1 VPPSSIPSIMP
12 ARDFN
17 ALSLIDLLEAREAAH
32 VHLARKEGVIA
43 TAIGRYLIREND
55 PNSRDPHAVYH
66 GDKADL
72 GPRRLDNSVITKWS
86 WPCVLVFVRSWRE
99 IGDFREHPEN
109 FISPSIDLPDG
120 RQIPVCVVEA
130 APQTAAWEA
139 MTPSISD
146 QPRRY
151 CGGVPVYSEVQG
163 HERFGTLGCLVTD
176 GTTTYALTA
185 AHVAGRA
192 NAVSKAFCGGELN
205 PIGIADE
212 KHVVR
217 QPFEKI
223 YPTLPGK
230 YVDSCLD
237 AGLIRVSN
245 IGQWS
250 AAVHGIGPVGELIS
264 IDMNTLSLS
273 LIGAPVRAHGA
284 ASGLIEGQILALFF
298 RYQALG
304 GYDYVADL
312 LIGPRRNKGPLR
324 TRAGDSGSIFFYDHV
339 EASAAANPEKARSS
353 KRRKASEAEI
363 EDEVG
368 EAGES
373 GPWRPLA
380 LQWGGQRFFG
390 APAGDGSSSFPF
402 ALATSLSTICRE
414 LSVEII
420 RGWDVAL
427 PEYWGEVGH
436 FTIGGVACD
445 LISDNSTTLKD
456 LFRNNRVNIGFDDA
470 SLVSGHITNLHPFD
484 NVPLADVPD
493 DVWRSSIASIRRPED
508 APTHYSDMDRKGA
521 HDLTLFQ
528 ICENPDN
535 IKPSVWLEYYQGIG
549 TTPEFQGS
557 LPFRIKQIFE
567 LMVQY
572 IQAGKVKEYVCA
584 SGILAHYVGDA
595 CQPLH
600 ASRLHNKNGVHSPY
614 ETFMLNEN
622 RGANGV
628 LQKTRLALEARLGD
642 SEILNG
648 AMAAERTIGLMRTV
662 RGILSP
668 EAILEVWNQQDWN
681 SPNYTTMWQSLGTKT
696 GECMA
701 EGALLLASL
710 WQSAWRVGNG
720 DQHIH
725 SSATIPY
732 QKLSNLFRP
741 NGSTGVEQFLPS
753 LSLSEYED

>member
-1 VPPSSIPSIMP
+1 MPLSSITSIMP

-32 VHLARKEGVIA
+32 VHLARKGGVIA

-55 PNSRDPHAVYH
+55 PNSRDPHAVYK
-66 GDKADL
+66 GNKDDL

-99 IGDFREHPEN
+99 AADFREDPQN

-120 RQIPVCVVEA
+120 RQVPVCVVEA
-130 APQTAAWEA
+130 APQTAAWEPMVPA
-139 MTPSISD
+139 ISD

-151 CGGVPVYSEVQG
+151 CGGMPVYSEVQG

-185 AHVAGRA
+185 GHVAGRP
-192 NAVSKAFCGGELN
+192 NAVSKAFCAGELS
-205 PIGIADE
+205 PIGTADE
-212 KHVVR
+212 KQVVR
-217 QPFEKI
+217 QPFQKI

-237 AGLIRVSN
+237 AGLIRVNN
-245 IGQWS
+245 IGHWS
-250 AAVHGIGPVGELIS
+250 AAVHGIGSVGELIS

-284 ASGLIEGQILALFF
+284 ASGVIEGQILALFF

-312 LIGPRRNKGPLR
+312 LIGPRPNKGPLR
-324 TRAGDSGSIFFYDHV
+324 TRAGDSGSVFFYDHV
-339 EASAAANPEKARSS
+339 EAG
-353 KRRKASEAEI
+353 ASREAETTRLTD
-363 EDEVG
+363 DEKEKTG
-368 EAGES
+368 EAE
-373 GPWRPLA
+373 PWRPLA

-390 APAGDGSSSFPF
+390 APAADGNSSFPF

-420 RGWDVAL
+420 RGQDIAL

-445 LISDNSTTLKD
+445 LISSNSTTLKK
-456 LFRNNRVNIGFDDA
+456 LFLNNRVNIGFDDA
-470 SLVSGHITNLHPFD
+470 SLVSGHITGLGLSD

-493 DVWRSSIASIRRPED
+493 DVWRLSTPGIGRPKD
-508 APTHYSDMDRKGA
+508 APTHYSDMDQKGA
-521 HDLTLFQ
+521 NGLTLFQ
-528 ICENPDN
+528 ICENPAN
-535 IKPSVWLEYYQGIG
+535 IKPSVWLHYYQGIG
-549 TTPEFQGS
+549 TQPHYQGS

-567 LMVQY
+567 LMVRY
-572 IQAGKVKEYVCA
+572 VSAGQVEKFICA

-600 ASRLHNKNGVHSPY
+600 ASRLHAANGVHSPY
-614 ETFMLNEN
+614 ETYMLNAN
-622 RGANGV
+622 RGTNGV
-628 LQKTRLALEARLGD
+628 LQKTRLGLAGRLGD
-642 SEILNG
+642 SNILNG
-648 AMAAERTIGLMRTV
+648 AMAAERTIALMRKV
-662 RGILSP
+662 HDEILSP
-668 EAILEVWNQQDWN
+668 EEILEVWNAQNHQ
-681 SPNYTTMWQSLGTKT
+681 SPNYTTMWQKLGTKT
-696 GECMA
+696 GKCMA

-725 SSATIPY
+725 TSNTVPY
-732 QKLSNLFRP
+732 PELKKLFKP
-741 NGSTGVEQFLPS
+741 NGTTGVEQFLPS
-753 LSLSEYED
+753 LYLSEYED